1 MQASENL
8 HFSPFAE
15 CLLPE
20 KNGIS
25 NATSLGSEL
34 ITAPPA
40 SFRPAS
46 PLRSE
51 QSIPDVRQ
59 PHSRGSVRT
68 AALVTAASQRD
79 VRHITF
85 VLDHLVYGSVDPEHR
100 FAEVVDV
107 APATIRDAGGDGDE
121 RPL

>member
-8 HFSPFAE
+8 HIFAIRRMSVARE
-15 CLLPE
+15 E
-20 KNGIS
+20 RNFQRHQ
-25 NATSLGSEL
+25 
-34 ITAPPA
+34 APPA

>member
-1 MQASENL
+1 M
-8 HFSPFAE
+8 
-15 CLLPE
+15 
-20 KNGIS
+20 
-25 NATSLGSEL
+25 TGSGQRPRRPL
-34 ITAPPA
+34 QSSTAAKAPA
-40 SFRPAS
+40 RG
-46 PLRSE
+46 LRSAKLE
-51 QSIPDVRQ
+51 LPRDCAVIGIGD
-59 PHSRGSVRT
+59 GSKARATVRT

>member
-1 MQASENL
+1 
-8 HFSPFAE
+8 
-15 CLLPE
+15 
-20 KNGIS
+20 
-25 NATSLGSEL
+25 
-34 ITAPPA
+34 
-40 SFRPAS
+40 
-46 PLRSE
+46 
-51 QSIPDVRQ
+51 V
-59 PHSRGSVRT
+59 
-68 AALVTAASQRD
+68 ALVTAASQRD